1 LCAFESREQPFQN
14 VPILILIAAH
24 RPTQFFLFC
33 FQCRSNLDNGVE
45 TKKVQRWQI
54 ATQIARSDR
63 GAGFPVTTGGGGLTV
78 ILASFQIAAGERQL
92 KILSGKGRVRTQP
105 LARSKEPPATG
116 GHGLAAAAASDSE
129 SESD

>member
-1 LCAFESREQPFQN
+1 
-14 VPILILIAAH
+14 
-24 RPTQFFLFC
+24 
-33 FQCRSNLDNGVE
+33 
-45 TKKVQRWQI
+45 
-54 ATQIARSDR
+54 
-63 GAGFPVTTGGGGLTV
+63 VTTGGGGLTV

-116 GHGLAAAAASDSE
+116 GHGLAAAAASASE